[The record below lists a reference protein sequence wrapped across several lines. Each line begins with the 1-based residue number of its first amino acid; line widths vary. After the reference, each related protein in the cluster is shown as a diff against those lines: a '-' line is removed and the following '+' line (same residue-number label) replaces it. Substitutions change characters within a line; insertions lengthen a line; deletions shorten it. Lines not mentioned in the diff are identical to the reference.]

1 MKRRPVI
8 RLVVIAMGFLVG
20 VFVLQHSSAAV
31 FDLGADFSSIE
42 NPNGRWQYGYSATLS
57 LATNEFRL
65 MGLAAT
71 NYPISFWHPWSTNN
85 SGDGYYPYVACNPST
100 NTLTDPTSGWAARAD
115 EVAME
120 ASSSGQ
126 YSMVRFVAAQA
137 GVYRLEAAFAG
148 IHFRLSSTDVHI
160 LINTTPIFAADID
173 GYGGDPAFHAIVGTQ
188 PSASYSGL
196 LHLQAGDILTFAVGY
211 GKDGT
216 HYNDT
221 TGLFVHLESPAAPLI
236 TAVSTAGQTSTIV
249 SFVSILG
256 ASHELQMREDLFA
269 GSWSTVTNQVS
280 GTGGVLQ
287 ISDPSLN
294 RYGKRFYRI
303 QASF

>member
-1 MKRRPVI
+1 MAGRLTTTIKNGSANKWINLMDLLLQDRHETPSTAPDSSADILMKRRPVI
-8 RLVVIAMGFLVG
+8 RLGVIAMGFLVG

-173 GYGGDPAFHAIVGTQ
+173 GYC
-188 PSASYSGL
+188 
-196 LHLQAGDILTFAVGY
+196 
-211 GKDGT
+211 
-216 HYNDT
+216 
-221 TGLFVHLESPAAPLI
+221 
-236 TAVSTAGQTSTIV
+236 
-249 SFVSILG
+249 
-256 ASHELQMREDLFA
+256 
-269 GSWSTVTNQVS
+269 
-280 GTGGVLQ
+280 
-287 ISDPSLN
+287 
-294 RYGKRFYRI
+294 
-303 QASF
+303 